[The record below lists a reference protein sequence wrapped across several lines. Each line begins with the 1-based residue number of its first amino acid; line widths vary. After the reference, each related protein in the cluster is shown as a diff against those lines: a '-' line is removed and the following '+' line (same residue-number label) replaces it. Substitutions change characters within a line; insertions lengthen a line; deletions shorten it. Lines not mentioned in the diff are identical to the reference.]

1 MDTSRR
7 AHIGLAKR
15 ERTRAKL
22 LEAAYQVF
30 AAKELDAVTID
41 DIISAAGVARGT
53 FYNYF
58 ETREDVLKAVVAS
71 LAEAMN
77 QAVWSEST
85 AIADPAERMAFA
97 IRQFL
102 HQAKRDATWGWL
114 IVRIGLVAAPLTATI
129 HQGVRSDLEAGIQQ
143 QRFQVDSVQ
152 AAIDLVMGTGLMAIR
167 SILEGQTPSDY
178 PEQIAKL
185 ILQTLGVAEPEAQAI
200 VTQTLTPL
208 KHDA

>member
-7 AHIGLAKR
+7 ANIGLAKR

-30 AAKELDAVTID
+30 ATKELDAVTID

-58 ETREDVLKAVVAS
+58 QTREDVLKAVAAS

-77 QAVWSEST
+77 QTVWSQST
-85 AIADPAERMAFA
+85 AITDPAERMAFA

-102 HQAKRDATWGWL
+102 HQAQRDDTWGWL
-114 IVRIGLVAAPLTATI
+114 IVRIGLIAAPLTETI

-152 AAIDLVMGTGLMAIR
+152 AAIDLVMGSGFMAIR
-167 SILEGQTPSDY
+167 SILEGQTPPDH
-178 PEQIAKL
+178 PEQVAKL
-185 ILQTLGVAEPEAQAI
+185 ILKTMGIADSEAAAI
-200 VTQTLTPL
+200 VSQELVAL